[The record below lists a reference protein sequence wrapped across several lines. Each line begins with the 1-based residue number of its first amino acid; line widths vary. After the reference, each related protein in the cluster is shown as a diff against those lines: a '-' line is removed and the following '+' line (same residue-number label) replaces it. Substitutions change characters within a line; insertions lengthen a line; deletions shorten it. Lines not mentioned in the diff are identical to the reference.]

1 LIERIEGGLFSF
13 GNDMTR
19 DETPL
24 EMGLDKYCSLDST
37 HNYIGKDALL
47 RQRDAG
53 LKRQI
58 RGLKMDGEKVI
69 PLTIPWQIEEKGQNI
84 GFVTSA
90 AYSPDWEQNIAF
102 AMLNMDYAETG
113 QELTI
118 QSTIG
123 THKAVV
129 CDIPFTS

>member
-1 LIERIEGGLFSF
+1 
-13 GNDMTR
+13 
-19 DETPL
+19 
-24 EMGLDKYCSLDST
+24 
-37 HNYIGKDALL
+37 
-47 RQRDAG
+47 
-53 LKRQI
+53 
-58 RGLKMDGEKVI
+58 MDGDKVS
-69 PLTIPWQIEEKGQNI
+69 PLSIPWQIEEKGQNI

-102 AMLNMDYAETG
+102 AMLDIDFAQTG

-129 CDIPFTS
+129 CDIPFKR